1 MEENHMLSLLINR
14 FVKDYDNTKD
24 FKVRNSYGKLASVVG
39 IVLNLILFAIKFI
52 AGTLANAVSI
62 IADAFNNLSDAS
74 SSLISLLGFKLAE
87 KPADND
93 HPYGH
98 GRYEYVAG
106 LAVAVLVAAI
116 GIQLLRTGFD
126 KILHP
131 TELAFSNVTWIIL
144 VISILIKLYMMSYNY
159 SIGKKIDSK
168 ALIATGDDSRN
179 DSLTTLAVLITGII
193 SVLTNLNIDGI
204 VTLLLSLFIL
214 YSAYGL
220 IKDTLDPILGI
231 KPDEETVKML
241 EKRIMSFDNILGTHD
256 LIIHDYGPGNRF
268 ASVHVEMDYKL
279 DVIKAHDIIDV
290 IEVTVLK
297 ETGIHLVIHYDPI
310 SSDDELV
317 NSMRKLISELVK
329 GIDSKLSIHDLRVVE
344 GVTHTNLV
352 FDLVIPHE
360 FDKSVD
366 SVKQAIF
373 DAVQKENPKLI
384 CVIKVEYSFV

>member
-1 MEENHMLSLLINR
+1 MLTFLIKK
-14 FVKDYDNTKD
+14 FIKDYDNTKD
-24 FKVRNSYGKLASVVG
+24 YKVRNSYGKLASVTG
-39 IVLNLILFAIKFI
+39 IILNLILFGIKFL
-52 AGTLANAVSI
+52 AGSLSGAVSI

-116 GIQLLRTGFD
+116 GIELLKTGID

-131 TELAFSNVTWIIL
+131 SELSFSVITWTIL
-144 VISILIKLYMMSYNY
+144 VISILIKLYMMYYNY
-159 SIGKKIDSK
+159 SIGKRIDSK

-179 DSLTTLAVLITGII
+179 DSLTTSAVLVSGII
-193 SVLTNLNIDGI
+193 SVIANINIDGI

-231 KPDEETVKML
+231 KPDEETVSML
-241 EKRIMSFDNILGTHD
+241 ATKIMSYDNILGVHD

-268 ASVHVEMDYKL
+268 ASVHVEMDYKY
-279 DVIKAHDIIDV
+279 DVIKAHDTIDN
-290 IEVTVLK
+290 IEVDIFK

-317 NSMRKLISELVK
+317 NKMRKMISELVK
-329 GIDSKLSIHDLRVVE
+329 TVDPCLTIHDLRVVE
-344 GVTHTNLV
+344 GVTHTNVV

-360 FDKSVD
+360 FDTPVD
-366 SVKQAIF
+366 SVKKLIADTIK
-373 DAVQKENPKLI
+373 KEDPKLNA
-384 CVIKVEYSFV
+384 VIKVEYSFT